1 MREKQEMI
9 MSDVRTPT
17 TSMLILTVRFPSPE
31 REKLVPRIYHIVS
44 KVAMKRTAIGV
55 DGCSTNRMDDRILP
69 IMLDWTME
77 ISPSFRALIPTYKLV
92 LLRPAGM
99 MDLEANAYDHLYRI
113 TESGID
119 QASSHRTNDS
129 SELLSRKG

>member
-44 KVAMKRTAIGV
+44 KW
-55 DGCSTNRMDDRILP
+55 S
-69 IMLDWTME
+69 
-77 ISPSFRALIPTYKLV
+77 
-92 LLRPAGM
+92 
-99 MDLEANAYDHLYRI
+99 
-113 TESGID
+113 
-119 QASSHRTNDS
+119 
-129 SELLSRKG
+129 